1 MLQQEAQ
8 GGELC
13 FRKYWNMKNSNS
25 TILSLLALPFLG
37 WFTHLAAAKLYD
49 LIDLSWGVVTIP
61 LWIAIVLI
69 IISMMMV
76 RVYRLVIK
84 AYMGPLAA
92 TFFIVLF
99 ILMMNFV
106 WRYIDELTGK
116 GLDFLTIAELVICA
130 TANMVPLGLPLALLL
145 SSIMALGNL
154 GENYE
159 LLAMKSSGMSIMRI
173 LQPLIIIVGL
183 ISVFSFYLTNN
194 IVPAANQRMYD
205 IMFDIREQRQE
216 LKFQDGMFFNG
227 LPNMSIRVGHQD
239 EATQRL
245 EDVLIFDTR
254 SANGDMTT
262 TVAES
267 GYIRMSED
275 KGYLYVT
282 LHNGRTYEH
291 TRSGQWYDKNSMRI
305 HDFTRQDATIPIA
318 KIAPPEGDMS
328 REFTESR
335 TRNLSGLEELMDSLQ
350 LQIEYY
356 NMESLTPLVKR
367 QVFARDTTIFPDD
380 SLHVDRSQFKPINFY
395 DSINDLSIRSR
406 AKVYQTAYNNA
417 RMAQGSYSFDEQSSK
432 IPLAQYYLSLNEW
445 HRKLTLPITI
455 IIFFMIGAPLGAI
468 IRKGGLGLP
477 AVISVIFFVIFY
489 IISIW
494 GEKMAKEGT
503 WDALY
508 GMWLP
513 IPIFMLVA
521 IYLTIKA
528 KNDSSLLDTDWYDVR
543 IRRMAKRV
551 KRVFKRKSKN

>member
-1 MLQQEAQ
+1 
-8 GGELC
+8 
-13 FRKYWNMKNSNS
+13 MKNSNS

-37 WFTHLAAAKLYD
+37 WFSHLAIAKLYE

-76 RVYRLVIK
+76 RVHRLVIK

-116 GLDFLTIAELVICA
+116 GLDFLTISELVVCA
-130 TANMVPLGLPLALLL
+130 TANMIPLGLPLALLL

-154 GENYE
+154 GENFE

-173 LQPLIIIVGL
+173 LKPLFIIVAL
-183 ISVFSFYLTNN
+183 IAVFSFYLTNN

-205 IMFDIREQRQE
+205 IIFDIREQRQE

-227 LPNMSIRVGHQD
+227 LPNMNIRVGHQD
-239 EATQRL
+239 DKTQRL
-245 EDVLIFDTR
+245 EDILIFDTR
-254 SANGDMTT
+254 DANGDMST

-267 GYIRMSED
+267 GFIHMSED
-275 KGYLYVT
+275 KSYLYIT
-282 LHNGRTYEH
+282 LNNGSTYEH
-291 TRSGQWYDKNSMRI
+291 TRSGQWYDKNSIRI
-305 HDFTRQDATIPIA
+305 HEFTRQDATIPVA
-318 KIAPPEGDMS
+318 KVALPDGNME

-335 TRNLSGLEELMDSLQ
+335 TRNMSGLEELMDSLE
-350 LQIEYY
+350 LQIADY
-356 NMESLTPLVKR
+356 NVKSLTPLVKR
-367 QVFARDTTIFPDD
+367 QIFRRDTTIFPDD
-380 SLHVDRSQFKPINFY
+380 SVQFDRSAFKPINFY
-395 DSINDLSIRSR
+395 DSINDLSIRER
-406 AKVYQTAYNNA
+406 AKVYQSAFSNA
-417 RMAQGSYSFDEQSSK
+417 RSAQGSYSYDEQSSK
-432 IPLAQYYLSLNEW
+432 IPLTQYYMSLNEW
-445 HRKLTLPITI
+445 HRKLTLPVTI

-468 IRKGGLGLP
+468 IRRGGLGLP

-489 IISIW
+489 VISIW

-521 IYLTIKA
+521 IYLTVKA

-543 IRRMAKRV
+543 IRRFTKRI
-551 KRVFKRKSKN
+551 KKFFKRNKKSNTQK

>member
-1 MLQQEAQ
+1 M
-8 GGELC
+8 
-13 FRKYWNMKNSNS
+13 
-25 TILSLLALPFLG
+25 LALPFLG
-37 WFTHLAAAKLYD
+37 WFSHLAIAKLYE

-76 RVYRLVIK
+76 RVHRLVIK

-116 GLDFLTIAELVICA
+116 GLDFLTISELVVCA
-130 TANMVPLGLPLALLL
+130 TANMIPLGLPLALLL

-154 GENYE
+154 GENFE

-173 LQPLIIIVGL
+173 LKPLFIIVAL
-183 ISVFSFYLTNN
+183 IAVFSFYLTNN

-205 IMFDIREQRQE
+205 IIFDIREQRQE

-227 LPNMSIRVGHQD
+227 LPNMNIRVGHQD
-239 EATQRL
+239 DKTQRL
-245 EDVLIFDTR
+245 EDILIFDTR
-254 SANGDMTT
+254 DANGDMST

-267 GYIRMSED
+267 GFIHMSED
-275 KGYLYVT
+275 KSYLYIT
-282 LHNGRTYEH
+282 LNNGSTYEH
-291 TRSGQWYDKNSMRI
+291 TRSGQWYDKNSIRI
-305 HDFTRQDATIPIA
+305 HEFTRQDATIPVA
-318 KIAPPEGDMS
+318 KVALPDGNME

-335 TRNLSGLEELMDSLQ
+335 TRNMSGLEELMDSLE
-350 LQIEYY
+350 LQIADY
-356 NMESLTPLVKR
+356 NVKSLTPLVKR
-367 QVFARDTTIFPDD
+367 QIFRRDTTIFPDD
-380 SLHVDRSQFKPINFY
+380 SIQFDRSAFKPINFY
-395 DSINDLSIRSR
+395 DSINDLSIRER
-406 AKVYQTAYNNA
+406 AKVYQSAFSNA
-417 RMAQGSYSFDEQSSK
+417 RSAQGSYSYDEQSSK
-432 IPLAQYYLSLNEW
+432 IPLTQYYMSLNEW
-445 HRKLTLPITI
+445 HRKLTLPVTI

-468 IRKGGLGLP
+468 IRRGGLGLP

-489 IISIW
+489 VISIW

-521 IYLTIKA
+521 IYLTVKA

-543 IRRMAKRV
+543 IRRFTKRI
-551 KRVFKRKSKN
+551 KKFFKRNKKSNTQK

>member
-1 MLQQEAQ
+1 
-8 GGELC
+8 
-13 FRKYWNMKNSNS
+13 MKNSNS

-37 WFTHLAAAKLYD
+37 WFTQLATAKLLD
-49 LIDLSWGVVTIP
+49 HIDWSWGVISIP
-61 LWIAIVLI
+61 LWIAIILV
-69 IISMMMV
+69 IISMFMV

-84 AYMGPLAA
+84 AYIGPLAA

-116 GLDFLTIAELVICA
+116 GLEFLTIAELVVCA

-159 LLAMKSSGMSIMRI
+159 LLAMKSSGMPIMRI
-173 LQPLIIIVGL
+173 LRPLIVIVGV
-183 ISVFSFYLTNN
+183 ISVLSFYLAND
-194 IVPAANQRMYD
+194 IVPAANKRMYE
-205 IMFDIREQRQE
+205 ILFDIREQRQE
-216 LKFQDGMFFNG
+216 LQFQDGMFFNG
-227 LPNMSIRVGHQD
+227 LPDMSIRVDHQD
-239 EATQRL
+239 DKTQEL
-245 EDVLIFDTR
+245 NNVLIFDTR
-254 SANGDMTT
+254 KDNGDMTT
-262 TVAES
+262 TIAES

-275 KGYLYVT
+275 KAFLYVT

-291 TRSGQWYDKNSMRI
+291 TRNSQWYDKNSIRI
-305 HDFTRQDATIPIA
+305 HEFSRQDGTFPIDKVGRPA
-318 KIAPPEGDMS
+318 GDMS

-335 TRNLSGLEELMDSLQ
+335 TRNMSRLEELMDSLQ
-350 LQIEYY
+350 IQIEYY
-356 NMESLTPLVKR
+356 NMKSLTPLVKR

-380 SLHVDRSQFKPINFY
+380 SVRIDRSEFKAVDFY
-395 DSINDLSIRSR
+395 DSIANLSIRDR
-406 AKVYQTAYNNA
+406 AKLYQTAYHSA
-417 RMAQGSYSFDEQSSK
+417 RSGQGSYTYDEQSSK
-432 IPLAQYYLSLNEW
+432 IPLTQFYLSLNEW
-445 HRKLTLPITI
+445 HRKLTLPISI

-489 IISIW
+489 VISIW

-503 WDALY
+503 WEALY

-521 IYLTIKA
+521 IYLTSKA
-528 KNDSSLLDTDWYDVR
+528 TNDSSLLDTDWYDVR
-543 IRRMAKRV
+543 MRRMAKRIT
-551 KRVFKRKSKN
+551 KLFKRKSKRK

>member
-1 MLQQEAQ
+1 
-8 GGELC
+8 
-13 FRKYWNMKNSNS
+13 MKNSNS

-37 WFTHLAAAKLYD
+37 WFSHLAIAKLYE

-76 RVYRLVIK
+76 RVHRLVIK

-116 GLDFLTIAELVICA
+116 GLDFLTISELVVCA
-130 TANMVPLGLPLALLL
+130 TANMIPLGLPLAFLL

-154 GENYE
+154 GENFE

-173 LQPLIIIVGL
+173 LKPLFIIVAL
-183 ISVFSFYLTNN
+183 IAVFSFYLTNN

-205 IMFDIREQRQE
+205 IIFDIREQRQE

-227 LPNMSIRVGHQD
+227 LPNMNIRVGHQD
-239 EATQRL
+239 DKTQRL
-245 EDVLIFDTR
+245 EDILIFDTR
-254 SANGDMTT
+254 DANGDMST

-267 GYIRMSED
+267 GFIHMSED
-275 KGYLYVT
+275 KSYLYIT
-282 LHNGRTYEH
+282 LNNGSTYEH
-291 TRSGQWYDKNSMRI
+291 TRSGQWYDKNSIRI
-305 HDFTRQDATIPIA
+305 HEFTRQDATIPVA
-318 KIAPPEGDMS
+318 KVALPDGNME

-335 TRNLSGLEELMDSLQ
+335 TRNMSGLEELMDSLE
-350 LQIEYY
+350 LQIADY
-356 NMESLTPLVKR
+356 NVKSLTPLVKR
-367 QVFARDTTIFPDD
+367 QIFRRDTTIFPDD
-380 SLHVDRSQFKPINFY
+380 SVQFDRSAFKPINFY
-395 DSINDLSIRSR
+395 DSINDLSIRER
-406 AKVYQTAYNNA
+406 AKVYQSAFSNA
-417 RMAQGSYSFDEQSSK
+417 RSAQGSYSYDEQSSK
-432 IPLAQYYLSLNEW
+432 IPLTQYYMSLNEW
-445 HRKLTLPITI
+445 HRKLTLPVTI

-468 IRKGGLGLP
+468 IRRGGLGLP

-489 IISIW
+489 VISIW

-521 IYLTIKA
+521 IYLTVKA

-543 IRRMAKRV
+543 IRRFTKRI
-551 KRVFKRKSKN
+551 KKFFKRNKKSNTQK

>member
-1 MLQQEAQ
+1 
-8 GGELC
+8 
-13 FRKYWNMKNSNS
+13 MKNSNS
-25 TILSLLALPFLG
+25 TILSLLALPLLG

-49 LIDLSWGVVTIP
+49 LIDWSWGAITIP
-61 LWIAIVLI
+61 MWIAIALI
-69 IISMMMV
+69 IIAMMMT
-76 RVYRLVIK
+76 RVHRLVIK
-84 AYMGPLAA
+84 AYIGPLAA

-116 GLDFLTIAELVICA
+116 GLEFFTIAELVVCA
-130 TANMVPLGLPLALLL
+130 TANMIPLGLPLALLL

-154 GENYE
+154 GEHYE

-183 ISVFSFYLTNN
+183 IAILSFYLTNN
-194 IVPAANQRMYD
+194 IVPAANKRMYD
-205 IMFDIREQRQE
+205 ILFDIREQRQE
-216 LKFQDGMFFNG
+216 LQFQDGMFFNG
-227 LPNMSIRVGHQD
+227 LPDMSIRVAHQD
-239 EATQRL
+239 EKSKEL
-245 EDVLIFDTR
+245 SDVLIFDTR
-254 SANGDMTT
+254 DANGDMTT

-267 GYIRMSED
+267 GHIRMSDD

-282 LHNGRTYEH
+282 LNNGRTYEH
-291 TRSGQWYDKNSMRI
+291 TRNSQWYDKNSIRI
-305 HDFTRQDATIPIA
+305 HEFTRQDATIPID
-318 KIAPPEGDMS
+318 KVGRPDGDMS
-328 REFTESR
+328 REFSESN
-335 TRNLSGLEELMDSLQ
+335 TRDMSGLEELMDSLQ
-350 LQIEYY
+350 LQIEHY
-356 NMESLTPLVKR
+356 NVVSLTPTVKR
-367 QVFARDTTIFPDD
+367 QIFVRDTTIFPYD
-380 SLHVDRSQFKPINFY
+380 SLHIDLTAFKPINFY
-395 DSINDLSIRSR
+395 DSISNLSLRQR
-406 AKVYQTAYNNA
+406 AKVYQAAYNQS
-417 RMAQGSYSFDEQSSK
+417 RSAQGSYSFDEQSSK
-432 IPLAQYYLSLNEW
+432 IPLTQYYRSLNEW
-445 HRKLTLPITI
+445 HRKLTLPISI

-489 IISIW
+489 VISIW

-543 IRRMAKRV
+543 IRRMIKRI
-551 KRVFKRKSKN
+551 KRLFKRNHKTE

>member
-1 MLQQEAQ
+1 
-8 GGELC
+8 
-13 FRKYWNMKNSNS
+13 MKNSKS
-25 TILSLLALPFLG
+25 TIISLLALPFLG
-37 WFTHLAAAKLYD
+37 WFSHLAIAKLYE
-49 LIDLSWGVVTIP
+49 LIDWSWGAVTIP
-61 LWIAIVLI
+61 LWIAIALV

-76 RVYRLVIK
+76 RVHRLVIK

-116 GLDFLTIAELVICA
+116 GLDFFTISELVVCA
-130 TANMVPLGLPLALLL
+130 TANMIPLGLPLALLL

-154 GENYE
+154 GENFE

-173 LQPLIIIVGL
+173 LKPLFIIVAL

-205 IMFDIREQRQE
+205 ILFDIREQRQE

-227 LPNMSIRVGHQD
+227 LPNMNIRVGHQD
-239 EATQRL
+239 EKTNRL

-254 SANGDMTT
+254 DASGDMST

-267 GYIRMSED
+267 GYIHMSED
-275 KGYLYVT
+275 KSYLYIT
-282 LHNGRTYEH
+282 LHNGSTYEH
-291 TRSGQWYDKNSMRI
+291 TRSGQWYDKNSIRI
-305 HDFTRQDATIPIA
+305 HEFTRQDATIPIDKVTA
-318 KIAPPEGDMS
+318 PEGNMD

-335 TRNLSGLEELMDSLQ
+335 TRNMSGLEDLMDSLQ
-350 LQIEYY
+350 LQIADY
-356 NMESLTPLVKR
+356 NVKSLTPLVKR
-367 QVFARDTTIFPDD
+367 QIFKRDTTIFPDD
-380 SLHVDRSQFKPINFY
+380 SVQFDRSAFKPISFY
-395 DSINDLSIRSR
+395 DSINDLSIRER
-406 AKVYQTAYNNA
+406 AKVYQSAYSSA
-417 RMAQGSYSFDEQSSK
+417 RSAQGSYSYDEQSSK
-432 IPLAQYYLSLNEW
+432 IPLTQYYLSLNEW

-455 IIFFMIGAPLGAI
+455 LIFFMIGAPLGAI
-468 IRKGGLGLP
+468 IRRGGLGLP

-489 IISIW
+489 VISIW

-521 IYLTIKA
+521 IYLTVKA

-543 IRRMAKRV
+543 IRRIAKHI
-551 KRVFKRKSKN
+551 KRLFKRNKSNK

>member
-1 MLQQEAQ
+1 
-8 GGELC
+8 
-13 FRKYWNMKNSNS
+13 MKNSNS
-25 TILSLLALPFLG
+25 TILSLLALPLLG
-37 WFTHLAAAKLYD
+37 LFTHLAAAKLLN
-49 LIDLSWGVVTIP
+49 LIDWSWSMVTLP
-61 LWIAIVLI
+61 LWMAITMVLI
-69 IISMMMV
+69 SMFMV

-84 AYMGPLAA
+84 AYIGPLAA

-116 GLDFLTIAELVICA
+116 GLEFFTIAELVVCA
-130 TANMVPLGLPLALLL
+130 TANMIPLGLPLALLL

-159 LLAMKSSGMSIMRI
+159 LLAMKSSGMPIMRI
-173 LQPLIIIVGL
+173 LRPLIIIVGI
-183 ISVFSFYLTNN
+183 ISVLSFYLTNN

-205 IMFDIREQRQE
+205 ILFDIREQRQE
-216 LKFQDGMFFNG
+216 LQFQDGMFFNG
-227 LPNMSIRVGHQD
+227 LPDMSIRVEHQD
-239 EATQRL
+239 QNTQRL
-245 EDVLIFDTR
+245 DSVLIFDTR
-254 SANGDMTT
+254 SSNGDMTT

-275 KGYLYVT
+275 KAFLYVT

-291 TRSGQWYDKNSMRI
+291 TRSSQWYDKNSMRI
-305 HDFTRQDATIPIA
+305 HEFSRQDGTFPVDKVGRPA
-318 KIAPPEGDMS
+318 GDMS

-335 TRNLSGLEELMDSLQ
+335 TRNMSGLEELMDSLQ
-350 LQIEYY
+350 LQIEHY
-356 NMESLTPLVKR
+356 NMKSLTPLVKR

-380 SLHVDRSQFKPINFY
+380 SVRIDRSEFHPINFY
-395 DSINDLSIRSR
+395 DSITKLSIRER
-406 AKVYQTAYNNA
+406 AKMYQTAYHSA
-417 RMAQGSYSFDEQSSK
+417 RAGQGSYTYDEQSSK
-432 IPLAQYYLSLNEW
+432 IPLTQFYLSLNEW
-445 HRKLTLPITI
+445 HRKLTLPVSI

-489 IISIW
+489 VISIW

-503 WDALY
+503 WEALY

-521 IYLTIKA
+521 IYLTSKA
-528 KNDSSLLDTDWYDVR
+528 TNDSSLLDTDWYDVR
-543 IRRMAKRV
+543 IRRMAKRIA
-551 KRVFKRKSKN
+551 KLFKRKSKKLKN

>member
-1 MLQQEAQ
+1 
-8 GGELC
+8 
-13 FRKYWNMKNSNS
+13 MKNSKS

-37 WFTHLAAAKLYD
+37 WFTHLAAAKLYE
-49 LIDLSWGVVTIP
+49 LIDLSWGVITIP

-69 IISMMMV
+69 IASMMMV
-76 RVYRLVIK
+76 RVHRLVIK

-116 GLDFLTIAELVICA
+116 GLDFFTISELVVCA
-130 TANMVPLGLPLALLL
+130 TANMIPLGLPLALLL
-145 SSIMALGNL
+145 SSIMAMGNL
-154 GENYE
+154 GENFE

-173 LQPLIIIVGL
+173 LKPLFIIVGL

-194 IVPAANQRMYD
+194 IIPAANQRMYD
-205 IMFDIREQRQE
+205 ILFDIREQRQE
-216 LKFQDGMFFNG
+216 LQFQDGMFFNG
-227 LPNMSIRVGHQD
+227 LPNMNIRVGHQD
-239 EATQRL
+239 EKTQRL

-254 SANGDMTT
+254 DANGDMST

-267 GYIRMSED
+267 GFIHMSED
-275 KGYLYVT
+275 KSYLYIT
-282 LHNGRTYEH
+282 LHNGSTYEH
-291 TRSGQWYDKNSMRI
+291 TRSSQWYDKNSIRI
-305 HDFTRQDATIPIA
+305 HEFSRQDATIPIDKVA
-318 KIAPPEGDMS
+318 RPDGNME

-335 TRNLSGLEELMDSLQ
+335 TRNMSGLEELMDSLR
-350 LQIEYY
+350 LQIEDY
-356 NMESLTPLVKR
+356 NVKSLTPLVKR
-367 QVFARDTTIFPDD
+367 QIFIRDTTIFPDD
-380 SLHVDRSQFKPINFY
+380 SLHINRSAFKPINFY
-395 DSINDLSIRSR
+395 DSINDLSIRQR
-406 AKVYQTAYNNA
+406 AKVYQTAFSNA
-417 RMAQGSYSFDEQSSK
+417 RSAQGSYSYDEQSSK
-432 IPLAQYYLSLNEW
+432 IPLTQYYLSLNEW

-468 IRKGGLGLP
+468 IRRGGLGLP

-489 IISIW
+489 VISIW

-521 IYLTIKA
+521 IYLTVKA

-543 IRRMAKRV
+543 IRRIAKRV
-551 KRVFKRKSKN
+551 KRLFKRSKKN

>member
-1 MLQQEAQ
+1 
-8 GGELC
+8 
-13 FRKYWNMKNSNS
+13 MKNSNS

-37 WFTHLAAAKLYD
+37 WFSHLAIAKLYE

-76 RVYRLVIK
+76 RVHRLVIK

-116 GLDFLTIAELVICA
+116 GLDFLTISELVVCA
-130 TANMVPLGLPLALLL
+130 TANMIPLGLPLALLL

-154 GENYE
+154 GENFE

-173 LQPLIIIVGL
+173 LKPLFIIVAL
-183 ISVFSFYLTNN
+183 IAVFSFYLTNN

-205 IMFDIREQRQE
+205 IIFDIREQRQE

-227 LPNMSIRVGHQD
+227 LPNMNIRVGHQD
-239 EATQRL
+239 DKTQRL
-245 EDVLIFDTR
+245 EDILIFDTR
-254 SANGDMTT
+254 DANGDMST

-267 GYIRMSED
+267 GFIHMSED
-275 KGYLYVT
+275 KSYLYIT
-282 LHNGRTYEH
+282 LNNGSTYEH
-291 TRSGQWYDKNSMRI
+291 TRSGQWYDKNSIRI
-305 HDFTRQDATIPIA
+305 HEFTRQDATIPVA
-318 KIAPPEGDMS
+318 KVALPDGNME

-335 TRNLSGLEELMDSLQ
+335 TRNMSGLEELMDSLE
-350 LQIEYY
+350 LQIADY
-356 NMESLTPLVKR
+356 NVKSLTPLVKR
-367 QVFARDTTIFPDD
+367 QIFRRDTTIFPDD
-380 SLHVDRSQFKPINFY
+380 SVQFDRSAFKPINFY
-395 DSINDLSIRSR
+395 DSINDLSIRER
-406 AKVYQTAYNNA
+406 AKVYQSAFSNA
-417 RMAQGSYSFDEQSSK
+417 RSAQGSYSYDEQSSK
-432 IPLAQYYLSLNEW
+432 IPLTQYYMSLNEW
-445 HRKLTLPITI
+445 HRKLTLPVTI

-468 IRKGGLGLP
+468 IRRGGLGLP

-489 IISIW
+489 VISIW

-513 IPIFMLVA
+513 IPIFMLVE
-521 IYLTIKA
+521 IYLTVKA

-543 IRRMAKRV
+543 IRRFTKRI
-551 KRVFKRKSKN
+551 KKFFKRNKKSNTQK

>member
-1 MLQQEAQ
+1 
-8 GGELC
+8 
-13 FRKYWNMKNSNS
+13 MKNSKS
-25 TILSLLALPFLG
+25 TIISLLALPFLG
-37 WFTHLAAAKLYD
+37 WFSHLAIAKLYE
-49 LIDLSWGVVTIP
+49 LIDWSWGAVTIP
-61 LWIAIVLI
+61 LWIAIALV

-76 RVYRLVIK
+76 RVHRLVIK

-116 GLDFLTIAELVICA
+116 GLDFFTISELVVCA
-130 TANMVPLGLPLALLL
+130 TANMIPLGLPLALLL

-154 GENYE
+154 GENFE

-173 LQPLIIIVGL
+173 LKPLFIIVAL

-205 IMFDIREQRQE
+205 ILFDIREQRQE

-227 LPNMSIRVGHQD
+227 LPNMNIRVGHQD
-239 EATQRL
+239 EKTNRL

-254 SANGDMTT
+254 DASGDMST

-267 GYIRMSED
+267 GYIHMSED
-275 KGYLYVT
+275 KSYLYIT
-282 LHNGRTYEH
+282 LHNGSTYEH
-291 TRSGQWYDKNSMRI
+291 TRSGQWYDKNSIRI
-305 HDFTRQDATIPIA
+305 HEFTRQDATIPIDKVTA
-318 KIAPPEGDMS
+318 PEGNMD

-335 TRNLSGLEELMDSLQ
+335 TRNMSGLEDLMDSLQ
-350 LQIEYY
+350 LQIADY
-356 NMESLTPLVKR
+356 NVKSLTPLVKR
-367 QVFARDTTIFPDD
+367 QIFKRDTTIFPDD
-380 SLHVDRSQFKPINFY
+380 SVQFDRSAFKPISFY
-395 DSINDLSIRSR
+395 DSINDLSIRER
-406 AKVYQTAYNNA
+406 AKVYQSAYSSA
-417 RMAQGSYSFDEQSSK
+417 RSAQGSYSYDEQSSK
-432 IPLAQYYLSLNEW
+432 IPLTQYYLSLNEW

-455 IIFFMIGAPLGAI
+455 LIFFMIGAPLGAI
-468 IRKGGLGLP
+468 IRRGGLGLP

-489 IISIW
+489 VISIW

-521 IYLTIKA
+521 IYLTVKA

-543 IRRMAKRV
+543 IRRIAKRI
-551 KRVFKRKSKN
+551 KRLFKRNKSNK

>member
-1 MLQQEAQ
+1 
-8 GGELC
+8 
-13 FRKYWNMKNSNS
+13 MKNSNS
-25 TILSLLALPFLG
+25 TLLSLLALPLLG
-37 WFTHLAAAKLYD
+37 WFTQLATAKLLD
-49 LIDLSWGVVTIP
+49 ILDWSWGVITIP
-61 LWIAIVLI
+61 LWIAIALV
-69 IISMMMV
+69 IISMLMM

-99 ILMMNFV
+99 ILMLNFV

-116 GLDFLTIAELVICA
+116 GLEFFTIAELVVCA

-159 LLAMKSSGMSIMRI
+159 LLAMKSSGMPIMRI
-173 LQPLIIIVGL
+173 LRPLVIIVGI
-183 ISVFSFYLTNN
+183 ISVLSFYLTNN
-194 IVPAANQRMYD
+194 IVPAANKRMYD

-216 LKFQDGMFFNG
+216 LQFQDGMFFNG
-227 LPNMSIRVGHQD
+227 LPDMSIRVDHQD
-239 EATQRL
+239 PNTQRL
-245 EDVLIFDTR
+245 DSVLIFDTR

-275 KGYLYVT
+275 KAFLYVT

-291 TRSGQWYDKNSMRI
+291 TRSGQWYDKNSIRI
-305 HDFTRQDATIPIA
+305 HEFDRQDGTFPID
-318 KIAPPEGDMS
+318 KVGRPRGDMS

-335 TRNLSGLEELMDSLQ
+335 TRNMDGLEELMDSLE

-356 NMESLTPLVKR
+356 NMVSLTPLVKR

-380 SLHVDRSQFKPINFY
+380 SLHIDRSQFKSINFY
-395 DSINDLSIRSR
+395 DSITDLSIRER
-406 AKVYQTAYNNA
+406 AKVYQSAYHNA
-417 RMAQGSYSFDEQSSK
+417 RSAQGSYTYDEQSSK
-432 IPLAQYYLSLNEW
+432 IPLTQYYLSLNEW
-445 HRKLTLPITI
+445 HRKLTLPISI

-489 IISIW
+489 VISIW

-503 WDALY
+503 WEALY

-521 IYLTIKA
+521 IYLTSKA
-528 KNDSSLLDTDWYDVR
+528 TNDSSLLDMDWYDVR

-551 KRVFKRKSKN
+551 AKLFKRTKSAK